1 MHQPSPSVERRVD
14 WRAVAIGF
22 AATALAQA
30 ALAVMLLAQHPD
42 DGVLQMAGVFA
53 AVVVGGFVAGK
64 LAGRHG
70 AWNGML
76 VAVVFILAGALSR
89 SVAEQ
94 QLARLTG
101 GPLHMGGVIFTDVVQ
116 LAGGTLGGWL
126 ARRN

>member
-1 MHQPSPSVERRVD
+1 VERGVD

-30 ALAVMLLAQHPD
+30 ALVLALLARHPD
-42 DGVLQMAGVFA
+42 DLVLQTGSVFT
-53 AVVVGGFVAGK
+53 AVLAGGFVAGQ
-64 LAGRHG
+64 LAGRNG
-70 AWNGML
+70 SWNGML

-94 QLARLTG
+94 PVARLYG
-101 GPLHMGGVIFTDVVQ
+101 GPLHMGGVILADVVQ
-116 LAGGTLGGWL
+116 LAAGTLGGWL